1 MVLLLFVYT
10 DTSTACNRYVEK
22 CCWGIHIR
30 SCCLQGQCHEIVY
43 RGFSPNTQL
52 CSFQTNQ
59 NLFVKDFFYWVLSY
73 LEQLHYLRTGSGS
86 VGDVLSGARS
96 SGFRLLLPH
105 ATWPLL
111 EMFSTS
117 WAKRVHVLQDYAITI
132 RKDCANSDCKLWRP
146 LIVFKGHSRI

>member
-1 MVLLLFVYT
+1 MLRNAAEEYIKILLLAGTVPR
-10 DTSTACNRYVEK
+10 D
-22 CCWGIHIR
+22 
-30 SCCLQGQCHEIVY
+30 CLQ
-43 RGFSPNTQL
+43 GFSPNTQL

-117 WAKRVHVLQDYAITI
+117 
-132 RKDCANSDCKLWRP
+132 
-146 LIVFKGHSRI
+146 